1 MPAGSPRVFILTLL
15 SWGRSSSCTN
25 VSLTL
30 KKKRVFKTVW
40 KTDLSCLRQIIKLY
54 ERYERG
60 VLSRL
65 GGFTF
70 RVVVA
75 AYIKCDPRRALEL
88 IKR

>member
-1 MPAGSPRVFILTLL
+1 V
-15 SWGRSSSCTN
+15 
-25 VSLTL
+25 
-30 KKKRVFKTVW
+30 
-40 KTDLSCLRQIIKLY
+40 QIIKLY